1 MITSV
6 LITLYNHEKYIEFA
20 LNSLLKSN
28 TKNIQLV
35 VNLVNLVLAT
45 PVFQIVRE
53 TFLFAAMEQLVV
65 HLGKKLVLATP
76 VLQIVRTAFLF
87 AVLDV
92 APPMKVVQQEG
103 FAVKRLVIILSHAVK
118 VHMLFAAVLP
128 ILHVHYQ
135 NVIMEKHCIVII
147 QYVPNAVKDKLM
159 IAM

>member
-1 MITSV
+1 MG
-6 LITLYNHEKYIEFA
+6 
-20 LNSLLKSN
+20 
-28 TKNIQLV
+28 NIQLV

-103 FAVKRLVIILSHAVK
+103 FAVKRLVIILSHAVM
-118 VHMLFAAVLP
+118 VNMLFVMM

-147 QYVPNAVKDKLM
+147 PYAPNAVMDKLM